1 MVTFY
6 DIDGEQYA
14 IYFNITNKLDGGRV
28 MTGENA
34 DDEIIIYFDNVKIKT
49 IKPQAQQ
56 KNITNLGFI

>member
-14 IYFNITNKLDGGRV
+14 IYFNITNKLDGGKV

-34 DDEIIIYFDNVKIKT
+34 DDEIIIYFDKVKIKT
-49 IKPQAQQ
+49 IKTAQQ
-56 KNITNLGFI
+56 KNITDLGFI

>member
-1 MVTFY
+1 MVNFY

-14 IYFNITNKLDGGRV
+14 IYFSITNKLDGGKV
-28 MTGENA
+28 MTGNA
-34 DDEIIIYFDNVKIKT
+34 ADEIIIYIDNVKIKT

>member
-34 DDEIIIYFDNVKIKT
+34 DDEIIIYFDKVKIKT
-49 IKPQAQQ
+49 IKTAQQ
-56 KNITNLGFI
+56 KNNTNLGFI

>member
-6 DIDGEQYA
+6 DIDGEQFA
-14 IYFNITNKLDGGRV
+14 IYFNITNNLDGGKV
-28 MTGENA
+28 MTGENP
-34 DDEIIIYFDNVKIKT
+34 DDEIIIYLNKVKIKT